1 MSQSVRKIEQ
11 LKKKSLMNLKIS
23 SMYLFWS
30 FNARLMQ
37 LIKLRPIFF
46 LLFPPFPKNMSRTY
60 VNSNASRYY
69 IKQKMLRGKKT
80 KNVIS
85 EVSSTTNDLLLP
97 PITQGYYV
105 LMRYYIRKNWS
116 SFCIYCFL
124 IYSRAYRCWYALW
137 LILTYSYDEH
147 NKNNKIQIIIMKR
160 ADIQISPMFADAGYK
175 FSAEINMVLNYIL
188 RNTSWHIIMIY
199 ISNIYILYILRQHAP
214 HYKH

>member
-1 MSQSVRKIEQ
+1 MILLICRWPSSMANAVLYIFKIIKNIWSKIVHNIRVRKIEQ
-11 LKKKSLMNLKIS
+11 LKKKSLMNLNIS
-23 SMYLFWS
+23 SMYLFWA

-105 LMRYYIRKNWS
+105 LMRYYIRTN
-116 SFCIYCFL
+116 
-124 IYSRAYRCWYALW
+124 
-137 LILTYSYDEH
+137 
-147 NKNNKIQIIIMKR
+147 
-160 ADIQISPMFADAGYK
+160 
-175 FSAEINMVLNYIL
+175 
-188 RNTSWHIIMIY
+188 
-199 ISNIYILYILRQHAP
+199 
-214 HYKH
+214 